1 MIMATMIKD
10 DHDGDHDD
18 DDDDHHDG
26 DHDDDDDDDDHDHDG
41 DHDDD
46 DDDDDDMDTTPFTG
60 QEKLHHR
67 DLTLGWVTWK
77 NHEKSMLTMP
87 GLVLAPHP
95 HLPTVL
101 LRPKVFDWQ
110 D

>member
-1 MIMATMIKD
+1 MTHLPDNHDNGDDDKD
-10 DHDGDHDD
+10 DHDGDGDGDGDD
-18 DDDDHHDG
+18 DDDDEEEEE
-26 DHDDDDDDDDHDHDG
+26 
-41 DHDDD
+41 
-46 DDDDDDMDTTPFTG
+46 DDDDMDTTPFTG

-77 NHEKSMLTMP
+77 NHEKSMPTMP

-101 LRPKVFDWQ
+101 LRPKVLHWRD
-110 D
+110 